1 MGNSTTISISPIYLT
16 REKSSFLKRM
26 KSNALSGEERNV
38 AHHLLH
44 PVTAAREAHPR
55 TQSGKEAKRNGDLK
69 LFSDFRVNLYYLTK
83 KKKSSSKQRR
93 KKEKEMRERKE
104 RSQAEITNSFI
115 QWPLRITG

>member
-1 MGNSTTISISPIYLT
+1 MRQMGNSTTISISPIYLT

-69 LFSDFRVNLYYLTK
+69 LFSDFRVNLYYLTIK
-83 KKKSSSKQRR
+83 KKAAASKEGRKR
-93 KKEKEMRERKE
+93 KK
-104 RSQAEITNSFI
+104 
-115 QWPLRITG
+115 